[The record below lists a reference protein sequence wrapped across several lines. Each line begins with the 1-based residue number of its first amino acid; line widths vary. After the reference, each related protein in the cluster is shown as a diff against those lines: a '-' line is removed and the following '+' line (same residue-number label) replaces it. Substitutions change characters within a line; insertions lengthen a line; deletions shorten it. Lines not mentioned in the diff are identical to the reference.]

1 MSFIVAIDGPAGTG
15 KGTMA
20 SRLSKK
26 YNLVNIDTGATY
38 RCVTLEMM
46 NQNIGMDEE
55 EKIAEMLK
63 SIQIEL
69 STEKGKQKVKK
80 QEEQLNEKI
89 KIINSVGSSSNW
101 SFNGRMWF
109 IRRKFK

>member
-1 MSFIVAIDGPAGTG
+1 MNV
-15 KGTMA
+15 
-20 SRLSKK
+20 
-26 YNLVNIDTGATY
+26 VNET
-38 RCVTLEMM
+38 
-46 NQNIGMDEE
+46 
-55 EKIAEMLK
+55 
-63 SIQIEL
+63 
-69 STEKGKQKVKK
+69 GKQKVKK